1 MSELALDFPNSHKY
15 EKEKA
20 DPWAGVAAQEF
31 IKASPEEQKVIA
43 AKESY
48 RTIAEDF
55 CDDKEHDLT
64 SGKAEIANPAVAE
77 RDEKVGEAYTNYTEA
92 QIELIDNI
100 DSKIDSPQREKAKEF
115 ADSLSPDSLATPIA
129 SEVVKTFHAIN
140 ILHRAEAEGNKRDAK
155 DARKELEKLG
165 YNPDGHQDRIFGI
178 ILQQAKAISYSV
190 PTKDTRIEEKLGHE
204 RAMDA
209 KELELLLAEPKI
221 GKKRRRA
228 LRKAG
233 FKKLPEG
240 WNDEKVSTNDIAKMC
255 LIAREY
261 EQ

>member
-20 DPWAGVAAQEF
+20 DPWAEVAAQEF
-31 IKASPEEQKVIA
+31 IKASPDEQKVIA

-48 RTIAEDF
+48 KTIAEEF
-55 CDDKEHDLT
+55 CDDEEHDLT
-64 SGKAEIANPAVAE
+64 SGKAEISRPAVAE
-77 RDEKVGEAYTNYTEA
+77 RSEEVGEAYTNLTET
-92 QIELIDNI
+92 QIALIENTDT
-100 DSKIDSPQREKAKEF
+100 KIDTPQRKEAVEF
-115 ADSLSPDSLATPIA
+115 ANSLSLDDLATPIA
-129 SEVVKTFHAIN
+129 GDVIKTFHAITA
-140 ILHRAEAEGNKRDAK
+140 LHRAEVEGKRDK
-155 DARKELEKLG
+155 DAEKELKKLG
-165 YNPDGHQDRIFGI
+165 YNPSGDQDLVFGI
-178 ILQQAKAISYSV
+178 ILQQAKAITYNV
-190 PTKDTRIEEKLGHE
+190 PTKETRIDEKLGYK
-204 RAMDA
+204 RAADA

-233 FKKLPEG
+233 FKKLPES
-240 WNDEKVSTNDIAKMC
+240 WNDEAVSTNSIAKMC